1 MARFF
6 SGTTLDPPERV
17 LKIEKTAETARRV
30 TYFLSGRISQEQV
43 RELDRIVSASR
54 RAGQDVT
61 LDLEGVGIVDR
72 AAVKF
77 FLEGEGSRVKLLHT
91 PVYVSEWL
99 ATERGKVAR

>member
-1 MARFF
+1 LIFR
-6 SGTTLDPPERV
+6 DDV

-30 TYFLSGRISQEQV
+30 TFFLSGRISHEQV
-43 RELDRIVSASR
+43 GELDRIVAESR

-77 FLEGEGSRVKLLHT
+77 FLDGEGARVKLLHT

-99 ATERGKVAR
+99 ATERRKVAR

>member
-1 MARFF
+1 LIFRE
-6 SGTTLDPPERV
+6 DV

-30 TYFLSGRISQEQV
+30 TFFLSGRISHEQV
-43 RELDRIVSASR
+43 RELDRIVAESR

-77 FLEGEGSRVKLLHT
+77 FLDGEGS
-91 PVYVSEWL
+91 
-99 ATERGKVAR
+99 A

>member
-1 MARFF
+1 MIFRE
-6 SGTTLDPPERV
+6 DV

-30 TYFLSGRISQEQV
+30 TFFLSGRISHEQV
-43 RELDRIVSASR
+43 RELDRIVAESR

-77 FLEGEGSRVKLLHT
+77 FLDGEGS
-91 PVYVSEWL
+91 
-99 ATERGKVAR
+99 A

>member
-1 MARFF
+1 LIFRK
-6 SGTTLDPPERV
+6 DV

-30 TYFLSGRISQEQV
+30 TFFLSGRISHEQV
-43 RELDRIVSASR
+43 GELDRIVAESR

-77 FLEGEGSRVKLLHT
+77 FLDGEGARVKLLHT

-99 ATERGKVAR
+99 ATERRKVAR